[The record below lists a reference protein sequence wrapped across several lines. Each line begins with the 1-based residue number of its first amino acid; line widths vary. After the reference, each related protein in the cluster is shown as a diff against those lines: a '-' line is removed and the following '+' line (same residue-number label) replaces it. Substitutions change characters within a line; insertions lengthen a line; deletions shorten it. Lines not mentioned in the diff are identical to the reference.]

1 MLTIFY
7 TASSTTYHNIADDK
21 TEADD
26 MIAWTPEEVE
36 KLLQH
41 TITLPTDENFK
52 PNYLTNEQRSVY
64 NDI

>member
-7 TASSTTYHNIADDK
+7 TASSTTYHRIADDK

-26 MIAWTPEEVE
+26 MIAWAPEEVE

-41 TITLPTDENFK
+41 IITLPTDEK
-52 PNYLTNEQRSVY
+52 LQAKLSHERTKER
-64 NDI
+64 I

>member
-1 MLTIFY
+1 MLAIFY
-7 TASSTTYHNIADDK
+7 TASPTTYHSIADDK

-41 TITLPTDENFK
+41 TITLSTDEK
-52 PNYLTNEQRSVY
+52 LQAKLPHKRGKEC
-64 NDI
+64 I

>member
-1 MLTIFY
+1 
-7 TASSTTYHNIADDK
+7 
-21 TEADD
+21 